1 MATRKTA
8 ARTPAAKA
16 TKPAARAQGKPA
28 AAPRSVAKAESKPA
42 AAAPR
47 RAVPAAAKTARA
59 VAAPKPAG
67 APAPAAAPERA
78 ERPETPKGEA
88 RYRWIA
94 HAAYLRAEKRGFA
107 PGREVDDWLA
117 AEAEFLA
124 IHGIG

>member
-8 ARTPAAKA
+8 ARAPAAKA
-16 TKPAARAQGKPA
+16 SKPAAKAEGRPSTAASRRAAPAAPKAPRATAAAKPA
-28 AAPRSVAKAESKPA
+28 AAPAPVAPPKKAEPI
-42 AAAPR
+42 
-47 RAVPAAAKTARA
+47 
-59 VAAPKPAG
+59 G
-67 APAPAAAPERA
+67 AP
-78 ERPETPKGEA
+78 TGEA

-107 PGREVDDWLA
+107 PGQEVDDWLA